1 MLSKKTHLSL
11 LINAMTNENETAS
24 IMSAVA
30 DDLHGNKDIW
40 SKDWLNHKYR
50 YTNRYEH
57 TNICPSTAINLLD

>member
-40 SKDWLNHKYR
+40 SKD
-50 YTNRYEH
+50 
-57 TNICPSTAINLLD
+57 

>member
-1 MLSKKTHLSL
+1 M
-11 LINAMTNENETAS
+11 MDENETAS
-24 IMSAVA
+24 IISAVA

-40 SKDWLNHKYR
+40 SKDYLNHKYR